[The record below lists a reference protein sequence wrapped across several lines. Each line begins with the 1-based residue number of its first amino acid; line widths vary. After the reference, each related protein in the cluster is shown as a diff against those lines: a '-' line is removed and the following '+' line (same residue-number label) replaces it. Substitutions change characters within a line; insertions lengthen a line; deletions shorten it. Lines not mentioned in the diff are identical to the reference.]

1 MTDRTHRPSPRRL
14 QAGLLVAAALAL
26 SACKPSQPAASP
38 KPPTPPVAVRMTP
51 ATERPIPRFIRVTGQ
66 LLGYQDALVA
76 ADLGGKV
83 SETRVERGSKV
94 SKGDVLVQIDNR
106 GPTLSL
112 QEAEASLALAQARL
126 ALARS
131 DVERNAPLV
140 QTRAVAEADFRR
152 FEADLA
158 IREAE
163 LAGARSRRDQA
174 LKNLDD
180 CTTRAPFSG
189 VVVER
194 FVQPGEYVRADSR
207 IVRLVELAR
216 IRLVLNVPEPLS
228 GGIQPG
234 QAVDFQTAAFPG
246 QSFAGEV
253 RFVSSAVREATR
265 DLQIEAEVANADE
278 RLRPGFFA
286 EARIRTGDQKATTIP
301 TSALRTEGNRR
312 SVFLVEGNTLVERL
326 VEVGDAIEGWVEI
339 RRGLTNGTPVV
350 NPAEPRLADGLP
362 AQVTQP

>member
-1 MTDRTHRPSPRRL
+1 MTARTPSPRLRSL
-14 QAGLLVAAALAL
+14 RVTLLMATALAFG
-26 SACKPSQPAASP
+26 ACKPPQAPPMAKSTNAAVS
-38 KPPTPPVAVRMTP
+38 VRLTP
-51 ATERPIPRFIRVTGQ
+51 ATERSIPRFLRVTGQ
-66 LLGYQDALVA
+66 LQGYQDALIA
-76 ADLGGKV
+76 ADFSGKV
-83 SETRVERGSKV
+83 SEAPVERGSKV

-112 QEAEASLALAQARL
+112 QEAEAALALARARV

-163 LAGARSRRDQA
+163 LAGATSRRDQA
-174 LKNLDD
+174 RKSLDD

-207 IVRLVELAR
+207 IARVVELAR
-216 IRLVLNVPEPLS
+216 LRLVLNVPEPLS

-234 QAVDFQTAAFPG
+234 QPVDFQTAAFPG
-246 QSFAGEV
+246 ESFAGRI
-253 RFVSSAVREATR
+253 RFVSAAVRESTR
-265 DLQIEAEVANADE
+265 DLQVEAEIPNADE

-286 EARIRTGDQKATTIP
+286 EARIRTGDQKATTVP
-301 TSALRTEGNRR
+301 ASALRTEGNRR
-312 SVFLVEGNTLVERL
+312 SVFLVEANTLVERL
-326 VEVGDAIEGWVEI
+326 VEVGDTVEGWVEI

-350 NPAEPRLADGLP
+350 HPAEPRLADGLP

>member
-1 MTDRTHRPSPRRL
+1 MTARTPSPRLRSL
-14 QAGLLVAAALAL
+14 RVTLLTATALAL
-26 SACKPSQPAASP
+26 GACKPAQE
-38 KPPTPPVAVRMTP
+38 PPVAKSTNAAVSVRLTP
-51 ATERPIPRFIRVTGQ
+51 ATERSIPRFLRVTGQ
-66 LLGYQDALVA
+66 LQGYQDALIA
-76 ADLGGKV
+76 SDISGKI
-83 SETRVERGSKV
+83 SEAPVERGTPV
-94 SKGDVLVQIDNR
+94 AKGDVLVQIDNR

-112 QEAEASLALAQARL
+112 QEAEAALALAQARL

-152 FEADLA
+152 FEAEHA
-158 IREAE
+158 IREAD

-174 LKNLDD
+174 RKNLDD
-180 CTTRAPFSG
+180 CTTRAPFAG
-189 VVVER
+189 VVAER
-194 FVQPGEYVRADSR
+194 FVQPGEFVRADSR

-216 IRLVLNVPEPLS
+216 LRLVLNVPEPLS

-234 QAVDFQTAAFPG
+234 QPVDFQTAAFPG
-246 QSFAGEV
+246 QAFAGEI
-253 RFVSSAVREATR
+253 RFVSSAVRESTR
-265 DLQIEAEVANADE
+265 DLQVEAEVPNADQ

-301 TSALRTEGNRR
+301 ASALRTEGNRR

-326 VEVGDAIEGWVEI
+326 VEVGDTVEGWVEI

-350 NPAEPRLADGLP
+350 NPAEPRLTDGLS
-362 AQVTQP
+362 AQITKP